1 MCFSATAS
9 FGASAVLG
17 VIGIIAVTKAKSNHK
32 RLFATIPIIFAV
44 QQLTEG
50 LLWLSLKDPVIA
62 PWQSLLTYLYLV
74 FAMAVWPLWVPLTIR
89 LLEKD
94 ARSKKIMNVLVGIG
108 ALVAICVVLVL
119 SLYPVRIL
127 TPYCLTCP
135 FSSTPSINQHLHY
148 RFTFPPIPKGLIG
161 AFTVLYIMAT
171 IVTPFFSGI
180 KKMKWLGIVFLVSYL
195 FAVILYNGFVISI
208 WCFFAAL
215 LSFVVLWIISD
226 FNRPGQNHYTL

>member
-17 VIGIIAVTKAKSNHK
+17 VVGIIAVAKAKTNPQ
-32 RLFATIPIIFAV
+32 RLFATIPLIFAM

-50 LLWLSLKDPVIA
+50 FLWLSLKDPELA
-62 PWQSLLTYLYLV
+62 SSQSLLTYIYLV

-94 ARSKKIMNVLVGIG
+94 ARSKRIMNVLVGIG
-108 ALVAICVVLVL
+108 AFVAICVVLVL
-119 SLYPVRIL
+119 SLYPVQVMTQI
-127 TPYCLTCP
+127 CLSCP

-148 RFTFPPIPKGLIG
+148 EFTFPPVPKGLIV
-161 AFTVLYIMAT
+161 AFTVLYILAT
-171 IVTPFFSGI
+171 IITPFISSI
-180 KKMKWLGIVFLVSYL
+180 KKMKWLGFVFLASYL
-195 FAVILYNGFVISI
+195 FAVILYNNFVVSV

-215 LSFVVLWIISD
+215 LSFVVLWIIID
-226 FNRPGQNHYTL
+226 LRRNRL